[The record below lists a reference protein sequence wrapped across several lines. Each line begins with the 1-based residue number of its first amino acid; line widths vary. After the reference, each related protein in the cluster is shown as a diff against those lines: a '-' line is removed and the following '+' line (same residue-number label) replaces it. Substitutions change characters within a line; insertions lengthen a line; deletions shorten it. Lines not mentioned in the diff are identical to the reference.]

1 MPLTQETL
9 FYQRPWNK
17 TRLKNVL
24 AYKKGKIKFYTNIH
38 SPYIFLYADFSYI
51 LNVSFFPTMP
61 SFFFCPISLPKS
73 FSSESFS
80 PLWAQLSSLCH
91 VFPQSM
97 VSSFCS
103 SSLQQ
108 QHQWAGTQTNSA
120 FWKMLPWEVLHSSWR
135 LSKSLLVK
143 QRKFIKFTA
152 AQIWQDFG
160 SVSIGKSYIKS
171 TSGFSLQDGE

>member
-38 SPYIFLYADFSYI
+38 SPYIFLYADCSYI

-73 FSSESFS
+73 FSSESFRVLFELS
-80 PLWAQLSSLCH
+80 CLACVMYSHSQWFPLSAP
-91 VFPQSM
+91 VP
-97 VSSFCS
+97 S
-103 SSLQQ
+103 SSNISELGHKQI
-108 QHQWAGTQTNSA
+108 QHFEKCCPEKCYIAHEDYLKVCWSNQ
-120 FWKMLPWEVLHSSWR
+120 E
-135 LSKSLLVK
+135 SLLNLPQHRFDRILV
-143 QRKFIKFTA
+143 
-152 AQIWQDFG
+152 
-160 SVSIGKSYIKS
+160 VS
-171 TSGFSLQDGE
+171 Q